1 MLSFEA
7 LTYGLKLY
15 SLEDD
20 VRFSYVS
27 QISRELHGFFTP
39 YYWTCRNLRLVMQGA
54 FVVCLGSQG
63 EQSQEELEGRIEEV
77 DSGKSLRFHSGEEL
91 IEFLRNRQ
99 KDALTEQE
107 KKER

>member
-1 MLSFEA
+1 
-7 LTYGLKLY
+7 
-15 SLEDD
+15 
-20 VRFSYVS
+20 
-27 QISRELHGFFTP
+27 
-39 YYWTCRNLRLVMQGA
+39 MQGA

-77 DSGKSLRFHSGEEL
+77 DSGRSLRFHSGEEL

-99 KDALTEQE
+99 KDVLTEQE

>member
-1 MLSFEA
+1 M
-7 LTYGLKLY
+7 
-15 SLEDD
+15 
-20 VRFSYVS
+20 
-27 QISRELHGFFTP
+27 H
-39 YYWTCRNLRLVMQGA
+39 GA

-63 EQSQEELEGRIEEV
+63 EQSREELEGRIEEELEGRIEEV

-99 KDALTEQE
+99 RYALTERE

>member
-1 MLSFEA
+1 MLSFE
-7 LTYGLKLY
+7 TFTHGLRLY
-15 SLEDD
+15 RLEDEA
-20 VRFSYVS
+20 RFGCVS
-27 QISRELHGFFTP
+27 QISRELHGFFTL
-39 YYWTCRNLRLVMQGA
+39 YFWTCRNLNLVMQGA

-91 IEFLRNRQ
+91 IAFLRSRQ

>member
-1 MLSFEA
+1 MLSFE
-7 LTYGLKLY
+7 TFTHGLKLY

-20 VRFSYVS
+20 TRFSCVS

-39 YYWTCRNLRLVMQGA
+39 YFWTCRKLNLVMQGA

>member
-1 MLSFEA
+1 M
-7 LTYGLKLY
+7 
-15 SLEDD
+15 
-20 VRFSYVS
+20 
-27 QISRELHGFFTP
+27 
-39 YYWTCRNLRLVMQGA
+39 VMQGA

-77 DSGKSLRFHSGEEL
+77 DSGRSLRFHSGEEL

-99 KDALTEQE
+99 KDDLTEQE

>member
-1 MLSFEA
+1 
-7 LTYGLKLY
+7 
-15 SLEDD
+15 
-20 VRFSYVS
+20 
-27 QISRELHGFFTP
+27 
-39 YYWTCRNLRLVMQGA
+39 MQGA
-54 FVVCLGSQG
+54 YVVCLGNQG
-63 EQSQEELEGRIEEV
+63 EQSRKELEGRIEEV

>member
-7 LTYGLKLY
+7 FTHGLRLY
-15 SLEDD
+15 RLEDD
-20 VRFSYVS
+20 PRFRGVTE
-27 QISRELHGFFTP
+27 ISRELHGFFTP
-39 YYWTCRNLRLVMQGA
+39 YFWTCRKLNLVMQGA

-91 IEFLRNRQ
+91 IEFLLNRQ
-99 KDALTEQE
+99 KDALTER
-107 KKER
+107 ER

>member
-1 MLSFEA
+1 M
-7 LTYGLKLY
+7 
-15 SLEDD
+15 
-20 VRFSYVS
+20 
-27 QISRELHGFFTP
+27 
-39 YYWTCRNLRLVMQGA
+39 VMQGA

-77 DSGKSLRFHSGEEL
+77 DSGRSLRFHSGEEL

-99 KDALTEQE
+99 KDELTEQE